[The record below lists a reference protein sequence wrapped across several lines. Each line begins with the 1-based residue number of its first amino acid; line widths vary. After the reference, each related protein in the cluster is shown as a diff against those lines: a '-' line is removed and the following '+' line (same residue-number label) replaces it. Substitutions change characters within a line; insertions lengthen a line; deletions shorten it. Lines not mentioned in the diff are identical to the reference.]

1 MACNVGGA
9 GEDIPEGPG
18 LVSPTAAEHL
28 TMQHGQVNSQNHSGA
43 CVNVQLDPLPLI
55 NVWDP
60 ISWMYKGTVP
70 TKAPQRAHRCFAGAT
85 NAPQVLHRCGAYGG
99 PRVGGGGSNPG
110 PHCDAAT
117 PGHGQA
123 WWGPGCFAPRAK
135 HHAVKPKVKPR
146 GGAPSGNRAKVGVP
160 GEFGFFFG
168 ILCCNAARSLV
179 AKHPPRVRLIK

>member
-1 MACNVGGA
+1 M
-9 GEDIPEGPG
+9 
-18 LVSPTAAEHL
+18 LK
-28 TMQHGQVNSQNHSGA
+28 HG
-43 CVNVQLDPLPLI
+43 
-55 NVWDP
+55 
-60 ISWMYKGTVP
+60 
-70 TKAPQRAHRCFAGAT
+70 RHRCCLKAICTCAASAASIFFFGIDALYLHLWLHLCAFAMWPKQHLWVCESASVVACGVHLWFFRC
-85 NAPQVLHRCGAYGG
+85 APMAWAIVHLCACASCGAYGS

-123 WWGPGCFAPRAK
+123 WWSPGCFAPRAK

-146 GGAPSGNRAKVGVP
+146 GGTPSNNRAEVGVP